1 MLPGLMNTPSY
12 KLQVKLVDV
21 LYGGNPRVPV
31 ISFDIIDKA
40 SVNTLKNIHSQLFSG
55 TKGLKMLIVGDFTPE
70 EIQPLVEKYIGGIKK
85 GGKALAWKD
94 DGTDVVDGIVKCN
107 DPVKMETPTTTAVL
121 YYHAPMEYNELNH
134 AALDA
139 ISYILDLRNTAT
151 LREEIGG
158 TYGASSRTTLS
169 DLPKAEATLQIAFQC
184 KPELTETLVTTAQEI
199 VENLAMEGPTE
210 EEVSKAVL
218 NLQKNVPENRLSNSY
233 WLNLIKDYL
242 MNPVEI
248 DKAYEQAVNK
258 LTAADIQAAAVKLL
272 EAGNM
277 IEFIQSPAE

>member
-1 MLPGLMNTPSY
+1 LMNTPSY

-40 SVNTLKNIHSQLFSG
+40 SVNALKNIHSQLFSG
-55 TKGLKMLIVGDFTPE
+55 TKGLKMLIVGDFTPD
-70 EIQPLVEKYIGGIKK
+70 EIKPLVEKYIGSIKK

-121 YYHAPMEYNELNH
+121 YYHAPMEYNELNQ

-158 TYGASSRTTLS
+158 TYGASSRTTLK

-199 VENLAMEGPTE
+199 VENLAMEGPTD
-210 EEVSKAVL
+210 EEVSKALL

-248 DKAYEQAVNK
+248 DKAYEEAVNK
-258 LTAADIQAAAVKLL
+258 LTGADIQAAAVKLL